1 MPTSSRASQARFGSV
16 IQMARILRE
25 DDALRYVA
33 HDRQERLPIHGEVE
47 AATFARCSSQAA

>member
-25 DDALRYVA
+25 DDALHDVA
-33 HDRQERLPIHGEVE
+33 HDRQERLPLHGEVE
-47 AATFARCSSQAA
+47 AASFARCSFPAA